1 VSRIKP
7 AGSTLDALGGEVGKE
22 PELSKVSVSALDT
35 SDNKYN
41 ILYPIFV
48 KGIAGIVAERIK
60 IIKPRDTSHLVFDE
74 RGRFAKKQ
82 VVN

>member
-1 VSRIKP
+1 V
-7 AGSTLDALGGEVGKE
+7 TLGGEAGKE
-22 PELSKVSVSALDT
+22 PELSEPLKVT
-35 SDNKYN
+35 IGIYGTKYN

-60 IIKPRDTSHLVFDE
+60 IIKPRDTSRLVFDE